1 MPKSSKK
8 FIELTRKKEVD
19 FKDLIESYLLGLSY
33 KQISKK
39 YNISPQSVKKRLE
52 PIIKLLNKYN
62 KEHINFYQNNK
73 ADLIESIQLQIIAE
87 MADDKKIKNAPLR
100 DLANAFEKLN
110 QTVRLEKNLS
120 TANIAMKQEKFVAMI
135 EEICRENNI
144 EQI

>member
-19 FKDLIESYLLGLSY
+19 LKDLIESYLLGLSY
-33 KQISKK
+33 KQIAKK
-39 YNISPQSVKKRLE
+39 YSISPYSVKCRLE

-73 ADLIESIQLQIIAE
+73 ADLIDSIQLQIISE
-87 MADDKKIKNAPLR
+87 MADDEKIKEAPLR

-110 QTVRLEKNLS
+110 QTVRLERNLS
-120 TANIAMKQEKFVAMI
+120 TSNIAMKQEKFVAMI
-135 EEICRENNI
+135 EELSKENNI

>member
-73 ADLIESIQLQIIAE
+73 TDLIESIQLQIIAE